1 MSICLCTYDW
11 AIVVLEVRVDRSLKP
26 LIPNHHLLFNQGASA
41 KKIVLGHND
50 DSAGAHVYDQSCTW
64 YAKVISR

>member
-1 MSICLCTYDW
+1 MSKCTYDW

-26 LIPNHHLLFNQGASA
+26 LIPNHHLLFNQGVSV